1 MDGESV
7 GLMEGLLVVGVAVGN
22 DIVGEIVGCEIVG
35 GSVGYFVGDNV
46 GESVIVPLVH
56 TRSTS

>member
-22 DIVGEIVGCEIVG
+22 DIVGEIVG
-35 GSVGYFVGDNV
+35 GDNV

-56 TRSTS
+56 TRSVS